1 MLRRLTIENFALIE
15 RADICWAVGWTAL
28 TGETGAGKSIVLD
41 ALGLVLGARADA
53 SILRDADKKCIVE
66 AQFNLAPAAAQFA
79 LSHDLDTADGCVTIR
94 RVIASGGRSRAFV
107 GDEPVKLNLLR
118 VLGALLVDFHG
129 QDDGH
134 RLFAADGRLHAIDA
148 EGGAKLA
155 GLLKKYSEAFE
166 ALRLLQAER
175 AACLAPSTEGSSGD
189 LDYLQ
194 FQRDE
199 LDQAGLEGLDWS
211 GLEAELSTLEH
222 AEEIQLALGAGLG
235 ALREGDGDGAGA
247 DALTRIQQAIASLG
261 HAEKASPACRAIGE
275 RLRSVRI
282 ELEDVV
288 GEIEQTAENV
298 VVNPSKLERLS
309 ATRDTAMRLMAKHSA
324 TDPGEL
330 LERKAELSARLESA
344 QHRLKRL
351 AALDGEIAEAVELT
365 EHRGLLLHERRSEAA
380 RALARKTVEMLKGL
394 KMPAVE
400 LNWDWRQL
408 EAPAAHGLYGHN
420 LMFSA
425 NPGHQA
431 QPIEK
436 VASGGERSRLLLAI
450 RAVLAQHAEVPTLIL
465 DEIDTGVSGEVAD
478 RMARLMASIA
488 ENTQVITI
496 THLPQVAACAPHQQR
511 ISKHT
516 DGGRARTQVEALDEL
531 QRVEELAGM
540 LSGSEITDDARAQ
553 ARQLRAAT

>member
-1 MLRRLTIENFALIE
+1 
-15 RADICWAVGWTAL
+15 
-28 TGETGAGKSIVLD
+28 
-41 ALGLVLGARADA
+41 
-53 SILRDADKKCIVE
+53 
-66 AQFNLAPAAAQFA
+66 
-79 LSHDLDTADGCVTIR
+79 
-94 RVIASGGRSRAFV
+94 
-107 GDEPVKLNLLR
+107 
-118 VLGALLVDFHG
+118 
-129 QDDGH
+129 
-134 RLFAADGRLHAIDA
+134 
-148 EGGAKLA
+148 
-155 GLLKKYSEAFE
+155 
-166 ALRLLQAER
+166 
-175 AACLAPSTEGSSGD
+175 
-189 LDYLQ
+189 
-194 FQRDE
+194 
-199 LDQAGLEGLDWS
+199 
-211 GLEAELSTLEH
+211 
-222 AEEIQLALGAGLG
+222 LGAGLG

-261 HAEKASPACRAIGE
+261 PAEKASPACRAIGE

-298 VVNPSKLERLS
+298 VVNPSKHERLS
-309 ATRDTAMRLMAKHSA
+309 ATRDTVMRLMAKHSA

-330 LERKAELSARLESA
+330 LERQAELSARLESA